1 MLRVFL
7 AAPPSADRAE
17 PWVRYGSDGRAV
29 ARGRDIPARW
39 PSDASVEAVVAA
51 AMTRVVV
58 LALPPM
64 PRNRLPAAVRYALD
78 DQMATSADDA
88 AIAVTVAE
96 NGVIAA
102 IATRQS
108 IDAIRASVARVGRI
122 LPESALAP
130 RSDGWT
136 WCASAADGGFVRRAD
151 GSAFAVGGSDGG
163 ALPPELDAAL
173 AAAAHSGSAPGAVH
187 VALSAS
193 AQQLAHWS
201 RDAGVQF
208 VAAPVWRWDEAPAA
222 AFAAAPDFLATDV
235 PASAPTP
242 SNAAR
247 AFRPALA
254 IATAALA
261 LLATGLLVE
270 RAWLAVEQWQASRAL
285 VQEAASARLPD
296 ASTPAA
302 AAAAIAR
309 ANAQAR
315 HRAGK
320 AAPGDAVP
328 LLARAAPAIA
338 TLPAGALK
346 SATYANDAW
355 MLELA
360 NVDAQSVSRVARA
373 LAHAGIDAVSAP
385 TASGVRM
392 RLALG
397 AVAK

>member
-1 MLRVFL
+1 MLRIFL
-7 AAPPSADRAE
+7 DAPPSADRAE
-17 PWVRYGSDGRAV
+17 PWVRYGNDGRAA
-29 ARGRDIPARW
+29 ARGRDVPARW
-39 PSDASVEAVVAA
+39 PSDASVEVVVAA
-51 AMTRVVV
+51 AMTRVVA

-64 PRNRLPAAVRYALD
+64 PRNRLPAAVRYALE
-78 DQMATSADDA
+78 DQMATSADEA
-88 AIAVTVAE
+88 AIAFAPAE

-108 IDAIRASVARVGRI
+108 IDAIRASVARVARI
-122 LPESALAP
+122 VSESALAP

-136 WCASAADGGFVRRAD
+136 WCTSAADGGFVRRAD
-151 GSAFAVGGSDGG
+151 GSAFSVGGSEGG

-173 AAAAHSGSAPGAVH
+173 AAAAHGGGAPAAVH
-187 VALSAS
+187 VAFSANE
-193 AQQLAHWS
+193 QQLAHWS
-201 RDAGVQF
+201 RDAGVNF
-208 VAAPVWRWDEAPAA
+208 VAASTWRWDEAPAA
-222 AFAAAPDFLATDV
+222 AFAAAPDFLATDA
-235 PASAPTP
+235 PAGAPVA

-261 LLATGLLVE
+261 LLAAGLLIE

-285 VQEAASARLPD
+285 MQEAASARLPN
-296 ASTPAA
+296 ASTPAG
-302 AAAAIAR
+302 AAAAIAQ

-315 HRAGK
+315 HRAGR

-328 LLARAAPAIA
+328 LLARAAPMIA

-355 MLELA
+355 TLELA

-373 LAHAGIDAVSAP
+373 LSHAGIDAVSAP

-392 RLALG
+392 RLVLG
-397 AVAK
+397 ALAK

>member
-17 PWVRYGSDGRAV
+17 PWVRYGSDRRAV

-39 PSDASVEAVVAA
+39 PSDASVEVVVAA
-51 AMTRVVV
+51 ALTRVVA

-64 PRNRLPAAVRYALD
+64 PRNRLPAAVRYALE

-88 AIAVTVAE
+88 AIAVTTAE
-96 NGVIAA
+96 DGVIAA

-108 IDAIRASVARVGRI
+108 IGAIRASIARVARIV
-122 LPESALAP
+122 PESALAP

-151 GSAFAVGGSDGG
+151 GSAFAVGGSDGD

-173 AAAAHSGSAPGAVH
+173 AAAAHGGAAPAAVH
-187 VALSAS
+187 VARSAS

-222 AFAAAPDFLATDV
+222 AFAAAPDFLATDA
-235 PASAPTP
+235 PASAPAA
-242 SNAAR
+242 SHAAR

-270 RAWLAVEQWQASRAL
+270 RAWLAVDQWRASRAL

-355 MLELA
+355 TLELA

-385 TASGVRM
+385 TAGGVRM

-397 AVAK
+397 VEAK

>member
-7 AAPPSADRAE
+7 AAPASADRAE

-29 ARGRDIPARW
+29 ARGRDVPARW
-39 PSDASVEAVVAA
+39 PSDASVEVVVAA
-51 AMTRVVV
+51 AMTRVVA

-64 PRNRLPAAVRYALD
+64 PRNRLPAAVRYALE

-88 AIAVTVAE
+88 AIAVMPVE

-102 IATRQS
+102 IARRQA
-108 IDAIRASVARVGRI
+108 IDAIRASVARVARI
-122 LPESALAP
+122 VPESALAP

-151 GSAFAVGGSDGG
+151 GSAFAVGGGEGG

-173 AAAAHSGSAPGAVH
+173 AAAARGDGAPAAVH
-187 VALSAS
+187 VAFA
-193 AQQLAHWS
+193 ANEQQLAHWS
-201 RDAGVQF
+201 RDAGVKF
-208 VAAPVWRWDEAPAA
+208 VGTSAWRWDEAPAA
-222 AFAAAPDFLATDV
+222 AFAAAPDFLATDA
-235 PASAPTP
+235 PASAP
-242 SNAAR
+242 AASAMR
-247 AFRPALA
+247 AFRPALF

-261 LLATGLLVE
+261 LLAAGLLVE

-285 VQEAASARLPD
+285 MQEAASARLPT

-302 AAAAIAR
+302 AAAAIAQ

-315 HRAGK
+315 HRAGR

-328 LLARAAPAIA
+328 LLARAAPVIA
-338 TLPAGALK
+338 TLPSGTLK

-360 NVDAQSVSRVARA
+360 SIDAQSVSRVARS

>member
-7 AAPPSADRAE
+7 AATPSADRAE

-29 ARGRDIPARW
+29 ARGRDISARW
-39 PSDASVEAVVAA
+39 PSDTSVEVVVAA
-51 AMTRVVV
+51 ALTRVVTLV
-58 LALPPM
+58 LPPM
-64 PRNRLPAAVRYALD
+64 PHSRLPAAVRYALE

-88 AIAVTVAE
+88 AIAVTTAE
-96 NGVIAA
+96 DGVIAA

-108 IDAIRASVARVGRI
+108 IGAIRASIARVDRI
-122 LPESALAP
+122 VPESALVP

-151 GSAFAVGGSDGG
+151 GSAFAVGGSDGD

-173 AAAAHSGSAPGAVH
+173 AAAAHGGAAPAAVH

-193 AQQLAHWS
+193 AQQLAQWS

-222 AFAAAPDFLATDV
+222 AFAAAPDFLATDA
-235 PASAPTP
+235 PASTP
-242 SNAAR
+242 AASNAAR

-261 LLATGLLVE
+261 LLAAGLLVE
-270 RAWLAVEQWQASRAL
+270 RAWLAIDQWQASRTL

-338 TLPAGALK
+338 TLPAGVLK

-355 MLELA
+355 TLELA
-360 NVDAQSVSRVARA
+360 SVDAQSVSRVARA

-397 AVAK
+397 VVAK

>member
-29 ARGRDIPARW
+29 ARGRDVPARW
-39 PSDASVEAVVAA
+39 PSDASVEVVVAA
-51 AMTRVVV
+51 AMTRVVA

-64 PRNRLPAAVRYALD
+64 PRNRLPAAVRYALE

-88 AIAVTVAE
+88 AIAVMPVE

-102 IATRQS
+102 IARRQA
-108 IDAIRASVARVGRI
+108 IDAIRASVARVTRI
-122 LPESALAP
+122 VPESALAP

-151 GSAFAVGGSDGG
+151 GSAFAVGGSEGG

-173 AAAAHSGSAPGAVH
+173 AAAARGGGAPAAVH
-187 VALSAS
+187 VAFA
-193 AQQLAHWS
+193 ANEQQLAHWS
-201 RDAGVQF
+201 RDAGVKF
-208 VAAPVWRWDEAPAA
+208 VGTSAWRWDEAPAA
-222 AFAAAPDFLATDV
+222 AFAAAPDFLATDA
-235 PASAPTP
+235 PASAP
-242 SNAAR
+242 AASAMR
-247 AFRPALA
+247 AFRPALF

-261 LLATGLLVE
+261 LLAAGLLVE

-285 VQEAASARLPD
+285 MQEAASARLPT

-302 AAAAIAR
+302 AAAAIAQ

-315 HRAGK
+315 HRAGR

-328 LLARAAPAIA
+328 LLARAAPVIA
-338 TLPAGALK
+338 TLPSGTLK

-360 NVDAQSVSRVARA
+360 SIDAQSVLRVARS

>member
-1 MLRVFL
+1 MLCVFL
-7 AAPPSADRAE
+7 AAPSSADRAE

-29 ARGRDIPARW
+29 ARGRDVPARW
-39 PSDASVEAVVAA
+39 PSDASVEVVVAA
-51 AMTRVVV
+51 AMTRVVA

-64 PRNRLPAAVRYALD
+64 PRNRLPAAVRYALE

-88 AIAVTVAE
+88 AIAVMPVE

-102 IATRQS
+102 IARRQA
-108 IDAIRASVARVGRI
+108 IDAIRASVARVTRI
-122 LPESALAP
+122 VPESALAP

-151 GSAFAVGGSDGG
+151 GSAFAVGGGEGG

-173 AAAAHSGSAPGAVH
+173 AAAARGDGAPAAVH
-187 VALSAS
+187 VAFA
-193 AQQLAHWS
+193 ANEQQLAHWS
-201 RDAGVQF
+201 RDAGVKF
-208 VAAPVWRWDEAPAA
+208 VGTSAWRWDEAPAA
-222 AFAAAPDFLATDV
+222 AFAAAPDFLATDA
-235 PASAPTP
+235 PASAP
-242 SNAAR
+242 AASAMR
-247 AFRPALA
+247 AFRPALF

-261 LLATGLLVE
+261 LLAAGLLVE

-285 VQEAASARLPD
+285 MQEAASARLPT

-302 AAAAIAR
+302 AAAAIAQ

-315 HRAGK
+315 HRAGR

-328 LLARAAPAIA
+328 LLARAAPVIA
-338 TLPAGALK
+338 TLPSGTLK

-360 NVDAQSVSRVARA
+360 SIDAQSVSRVARS

>member
-29 ARGRDIPARW
+29 ARGRDVPARW
-39 PSDASVEAVVAA
+39 PSDASVEVVVAA
-51 AMTRVVV
+51 AMTRVVA

-64 PRNRLPAAVRYALD
+64 PRNRLPAAVRYALE

-88 AIAVTVAE
+88 AIAVTAAE

-102 IATRQS
+102 IAMRQS
-108 IDAIRASVARVGRI
+108 IDAIRASVARVTRI
-122 LPESALAP
+122 VPESALAP

-136 WCASAADGGFVRRAD
+136 WCASAANGGFVRRAD
-151 GSAFAVGGSDGG
+151 GSAFAVGVSDGG

-173 AAAAHSGSAPGAVH
+173 AAAAHSGGAPAAVY
-187 VALSAS
+187 VGLSAS
-193 AQQLAHWS
+193 EQQLARWS
-201 RDAGVQF
+201 RDAGVPF

-222 AFAAAPDFLATDV
+222 TFAAAPDFLATDA
-235 PASAPTP
+235 PAGAPAA

-254 IATAALA
+254 IATAALV
-261 LLATGLLVE
+261 LLAAGLLVE

-285 VQEAASARLPD
+285 MQEAASARLAE

-328 LLARAAPAIA
+328 LLARAAPVIA

-355 MLELA
+355 TLELA
-360 NVDAQSVSRVARA
+360 NVDAQSVSRAARA

-397 AVAK
+397 AIAK

>member
-29 ARGRDIPARW
+29 TRGRDVPARW
-39 PSDASVEAVVAA
+39 PSDASVEVVVAA
-51 AMTRVVV
+51 AMARAVA

-64 PRNRLPAAVRYALD
+64 PRNRLPAAVRYALE

-88 AIAVTVAE
+88 AIAVTPAE

-108 IDAIRASVARVGRI
+108 IDAIRASVAHVTRI
-122 LPESALAP
+122 VPESALGP

-136 WCASAADGGFVRRAD
+136 WCASAADGGFVRRVD
-151 GSAFAVGGSDGG
+151 GSAFAVGASEGG

-173 AAAAHSGSAPGAVH
+173 AAAARGGGAPAAVH
-187 VALSAS
+187 VAFA
-193 AQQLAHWS
+193 ANEQQLAHWS
-201 RDAGVQF
+201 RDAGVKF
-208 VAAPVWRWDEAPAA
+208 VTTSPWRWDEAPAT
-222 AFAAAPDFLATDV
+222 AFAAAPACLATV
-235 PASAPTP
+235 APASAAAA
-242 SNAAR
+242 SNAVH
-247 AFRPALA
+247 AFRPALF

-261 LLATGLLVE
+261 LLAAGLLVE

-285 VQEAASARLPD
+285 MQEAASARLPT

-302 AAAAIAR
+302 AAAAIAQ

-315 HRAGK
+315 HRAGR
-320 AAPGDAVP
+320 AASGDAVP
-328 LLARAAPAIA
+328 LLARAAPVIA

-355 MLELA
+355 MLEVA
-360 NVDAQSVSRVARA
+360 NIDAQSVSRVARS

-397 AVAK
+397 AGAH